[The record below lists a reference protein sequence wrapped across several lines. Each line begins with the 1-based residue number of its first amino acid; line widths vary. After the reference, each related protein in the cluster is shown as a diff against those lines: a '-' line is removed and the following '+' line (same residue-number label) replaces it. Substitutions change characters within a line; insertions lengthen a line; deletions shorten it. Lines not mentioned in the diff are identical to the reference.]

1 MASQY
6 FESAGAVQH
15 ACFRVVYTKRL
26 VSEVHE
32 TCQRTPT
39 GCAPTRAVGLISV
52 WRAEEQDS
60 SRKPSSVRGFGA
72 LSVKNTQQRRS
83 MQAGSLRTPGSLERQ

>member
-6 FESAGAVQH
+6 FESAGTVHH

-26 VSEVHE
+26 VSDVHE

-39 GCAPTRAVGLISV
+39 GVPPDGGRGLISA
-52 WRAEEQDS
+52 WRAEEHDS
-60 SRKPSSVRGFGA
+60 SRK
-72 LSVKNTQQRRS
+72 LS
-83 MQAGSLRTPGSLERQ
+83 